1 MRKLFLLLPLM
12 LLMAC
17 GQINSVVNDAL
28 SPTEATQRE
37 LYKTIAGYESV
48 QQLAIGFK
56 TICIRQSIPKN
67 CKTYLAALRMI
78 NNKANA
84 VIQSAKS
91 NDNNLDYTHASISLL
106 KQFMGEINQQVD
118 NANNGIPPVDVV
130 APAIIE

>member
-1 MRKLFLLLPLM
+1 MRAIILLPLI
-12 LLMAC
+12 LLMGC
-17 GQINSVVNDAL
+17 GEIKGVVNDAL
-28 SPTEATQRE
+28 SPTETAQRD

-56 TICIRQSIPKN
+56 TVCIRQSIPKN
-67 CKTYLAALRMI
+67 CKTYLATLRII

-91 NDNNLDYTHASISLL
+91 NDNNLDYTNASITLL

-118 NANNGIPPVDVV
+118 NANNGVPPINII
-130 APAIIE
+130 APTVIE